1 MSAGAD
7 SITGWRHHWEVLKE
21 SWASET
27 ERRTNLVQWKESDFL
42 PAALEVVETPPNPLG
57 RTILW
62 VIMAFALLALL
73 WSIVAKL
80 DVVAIAPGKVI
91 TSGRN
96 KLVQAADA
104 GTVREIHVRDGERVK
119 KGQALVTLDPTNAG
133 AEEAQAAASLQAAE
147 IDMARS
153 NALLAAL
160 RGERWTFVAP
170 AGTPEALAA
179 TQRLLIETRLA
190 ELNAKVATLREQ
202 ASEAK
207 AVEGGARAE
216 AARLSDTLPF
226 LTERVEKR
234 RQLAE
239 KGFSSRLNQLE
250 LEQQK
255 VDHERQ
261 IAVQRQ
267 NMARARANMAGVSQ
281 QMAMARAEAVR
292 EVLAD
297 LAKAEA
303 DARLARE
310 ELTKA
315 SQRQRHQVVRSP
327 ADGLV
332 QQLAIYSE
340 GAVLKA
346 ADPILVVVPDSG
358 ELIVEAQVLNRDAGF
373 VDVGQPVTVKLE
385 AFPFTRY
392 GTLEGKLAWISRD
405 AIQDEKLGPVY
416 AARVTVQPP
425 PRGSMIEV
433 TPGLAASA
441 EIRTDTRRVIDYL
454 LSPLERAVTEAG
466 RER

>member
-1 MSAGAD
+1 M
-7 SITGWRHHWEVLKE
+7 
-21 SWASET
+21 
-27 ERRTNLVQWKESDFL
+27 
-42 PAALEVVETPPNPLG
+42 
-57 RTILW
+57 
-62 VIMAFALLALL
+62 
-73 WSIVAKL
+73 
-80 DVVAIAPGKVI
+80 
-91 TSGRN
+91 
-96 KLVQAADA
+96 
-104 GTVREIHVRDGERVK
+104 
-119 KGQALVTLDPTNAG
+119 
-133 AEEAQAAASLQAAE
+133 
-147 IDMARS
+147 
-153 NALLAAL
+153 
-160 RGERWTFVAP
+160 
-170 AGTPEALAA
+170 A
-179 TQRLLIETRLA
+179 TQKLLIQTRLA
-190 ELNAKVATLREQ
+190 ELGAKTATLREQ

-207 AVEGGARAE
+207 VVEGGAQAE
-216 AARLSDTLPF
+216 VSRLSDTLPY

-239 KGFSSRLNQLE
+239 KGFSSKLGQLE

-255 VDHERQ
+255 IDHERQ
-261 IAVQRQ
+261 IAIQQQ
-267 NMARARANMAGVSQ
+267 NMARARANMAGVNQ
-281 QMAMARAEAVR
+281 QIAMARAEAVR

-315 SQRQRHQVVRSP
+315 TQRQSQQVVRSP
-327 ADGLV
+327 IDGVV

-425 PRGSMIEV
+425 PRGSAIEV

>member
-1 MSAGAD
+1 MSAAAD
-7 SITGWRHHWEVLKE
+7 TTTGWRHHWEVLKE
-21 SWASET
+21 SWAAET
-27 ERRTNLVQWKESDFL
+27 ARRANLVQWKEADFL

-57 RTILW
+57 RIILW
-62 VIMAFALLALL
+62 AIMVFALLALV

-80 DVVAIAPGKVI
+80 DVVATAPGKVI

-133 AEEAQAAASLQAAE
+133 ADQAQAAANLQAAE

-160 RGERWTFVAP
+160 RGESWSFTP
-170 AGTPEALAA
+170 PEGTPEPLAA
-179 TQRLLIETRLA
+179 TQRLLIRTRLT
-190 ELNAKVATLREQ
+190 ELEAKIATLHEQ
-202 ASEAK
+202 ASEAR
-207 AVEGGARAE
+207 AIEAGARAE
-216 AARLSDTLPF
+216 TARLSDTLPL

-239 KGFSSRLNQLE
+239 KGFSSRLGQLE

-255 VDHERQ
+255 IDHERQ
-261 IAVQRQ
+261 IVVQRQ
-267 NMARARANMAGVSQ
+267 NMARARANMAGVNQ
-281 QMAMARAEAVR
+281 QIAMARAEAVR

-315 SQRQRHQVVRSP
+315 TQRQSQQVLRSP
-327 ADGLV
+327 VDGVV
-332 QQLAIYSE
+332 QQLAITSE

-373 VDVGQPVTVKLE
+373 VEAGQPVTVKLE

-392 GTLEGKLAWISRD
+392 GTLEGRLAWISRD

-425 PRGSMIEV
+425 PKGSAIEV

-441 EIRTDTRRVIDYL
+441 EIRTDERRVIDYL
-454 LSPLERAVTEAG
+454 LSPLERAVSEAG